1 MIRSKKKSSNR
12 ATVHRRESSGALVS
26 PWRVGAEFRPR
37 LNSMN
42 NLVRN
47 PTKFSGT
54 SGEAETASQWAE
66 LKKIRSETKQMI
78 KRLCTVK
85 SRVLAHLIWK
95 DMLVFSDC
103 LLSRSAH

>member
-1 MIRSKKKSSNR
+1 
-12 ATVHRRESSGALVS
+12 
-26 PWRVGAEFRPR
+26 
-37 LNSMN
+37 MN

-66 LKKIRSETKQMI
+66 LKKIRSETKQII

-85 SRVLAHLIWK
+85 SQVL
-95 DMLVFSDC
+95 VRFV
-103 LLSRSAH
+103 

>member
-1 MIRSKKKSSNR
+1 M
-12 ATVHRRESSGALVS
+12 HRRESSGALVS

-66 LKKIRSETKQMI
+66 FKKSDRKLGNLDRYYNFVRLP
-78 KRLCTVK
+78 KRLWIH
-85 SRVLAHLIWK
+85 S
-95 DMLVFSDC
+95 
-103 LLSRSAH
+103 

>member
-1 MIRSKKKSSNR
+1 M
-12 ATVHRRESSGALVS
+12 HRRESSGALVS

-66 LKKIRSETKQMI
+66 LKKIRSETKQII

-85 SRVLAHLIWK
+85 SQVL
-95 DMLVFSDC
+95 VRFV
-103 LLSRSAH
+103 

>member
-1 MIRSKKKSSNR
+1 M
-12 ATVHRRESSGALVS
+12 S

-66 LKKIRSETKQMI
+66 FKK
-78 KRLCTVK
+78 
-85 SRVLAHLIWK
+85 
-95 DMLVFSDC
+95 SDRK
-103 LLSRSAH
+103 LGN